1 MPHIDLP
8 SSALAPGV
16 SPVRVFYREAGA
28 GRPIVILHGGWGC
41 EIYPFDR
48 QIAALMVQHR
58 LIVPDRTGYG
68 GSERLARQATDFH
81 HRAAAETCA
90 VIDALRLDRPVV
102 WGHSDGAVIALL
114 MALAHPDRF
123 SGLIVEAAHVFRNKP
138 ASRECFDAMMR
149 DPDGLGDRVTGVL
162 AQEHGDTWRELIRA
176 NGDAWLRI
184 ANDPSAATADLY
196 GGRIAEL
203 RVPMLV
209 IHGARDPRTEPGE
222 LDALRAAL
230 GRTHGSTPTGTV
242 GSVPAGQVGAA
253 SKTDVEADPRVGPV
267 QFAVLPEGG
276 HSPHSERAT
285 ADEVTRL
292 VRRFVSDLCPAPLD
306 LPDPPALPD
315 PSTPPARPDPPDQI
329 VDPPSVAQG
338 FSPAKS

>member
-1 MPHIDLP
+1 VPHSDLP

-28 GRPIVILHGGWGC
+28 GRPIVILHGGWGY

-48 QIAALMVQHR
+48 QIAALAARHHVV
-58 LIVPDRTGYG
+58 VPDRTGYG
-68 GSERLARQATDFH
+68 GSGRLVRQDTDFH
-81 HRAAAETCA
+81 HRAAAETFA
-90 VIDALRLDRPVV
+90 VIDALGLDRPVV

-114 MALAHPDRF
+114 MGLAHPDRF

-138 ASRECFDAMMR
+138 ASREFFDAMMR

-162 AQEHGDTWRELIRA
+162 AHEHGDTWRELIRA

-184 ANDPSAATADLY
+184 ANDPSAPTTDLY
-196 GGRIAEL
+196 GGRLAAPG
-203 RVPMLV
+203 VPTLV

-230 GRTHGSTPTGTV
+230 GQTHGSAPTGTV
-242 GSVPAGQVGAA
+242 GAA
-253 SKTDVEADPRVGPV
+253 SKSEAGADPRVGPV

-292 VRRFVSDLCPAPLD
+292 VQRFVSELCPAPSSS
-306 LPDPPALPD
+306 PAVADPPALPG
-315 PSTPPARPDPPDQI
+315 RP
-329 VDPPSVAQG
+329 
-338 FSPAKS
+338 